1 MTVYQTLAMVIY
13 LIWREPGQLG
23 CVLQNWRP
31 SLWVG
36 ISGIAGSVG
45 WFTAM
50 TIQTAAYVRALGQIE
65 LLFTFLVSVFYF
77 REKVNRLEALGISAI
92 AVGLVYLLI
101 VSCRPEGSGPRFWY
115 LHVFSNPSVDHWGLP
130 WPPALFIQSHSSGRP
145 LENPGILHQE
155 SEAETWIPPLRRCS
169 APSWARPPSV
179 TNWADGLWP
188 SAP

>member
-1 MTVYQTLAMVIY
+1 M
-13 LIWREPGQLG
+13 
-23 CVLQNWRP
+23 
-31 SLWVG
+31 G

-101 VSCRPEGSGPRFWY
+101 VS
-115 LHVFSNPSVDHWGLP
+115 
-130 WPPALFIQSHSSGRP
+130 
-145 LENPGILHQE
+145 
-155 SEAETWIPPLRRCS
+155 
-169 APSWARPPSV
+169 
-179 TNWADGLWP
+179 
-188 SAP
+188 